1 MKKIRHGII
10 GLGKTVGI
18 AGAHIQGLQEC
29 SGIQLVAV
37 YDVERSMAQDMC
49 DEFSLTDI
57 AICDTEEEFFA
68 QIDSVSIC
76 TPNNTH
82 VDVAMRAVTHGL
94 HVLIEK
100 PISTNAA
107 LVAPLEALC
116 EQHPEQVIM
125 VSFNYREFNFYKE
138 IKAILENGTLGKIYL
153 YRQQLGGARIANPHV
168 CREWRMNAQTS
179 GSGALA
185 DFGCHMLDLAV
196 WFTQDS
202 CGKIVQTDA
211 QLATAIETR
220 TALASDA
227 IETVDNDDC
236 AVFIAKSES
245 GTLYNFTASRVG
257 VCNHTIEIVGEG
269 GMLSVNV
276 DADEGIVLWCKE
288 PDGSYR
294 VEDKKVIP
302 VVPKRGHDGILQH
315 FVDCIEGT
323 AINTR
328 TVSYAKEIQTL
339 IDEMWEANK

>member
-18 AGAHIQGLQEC
+18 AASHIQGLQEC
-29 SGIQLVAV
+29 LGIELVAV
-37 YDVERSMAQDMC
+37 YDVERSMAKDMC
-49 DEFSLTDI
+49 DKFSL
-57 AICDTEEEFFA
+57 ANVVICDTEEELFA
-68 QIDSVSIC
+68 QVDSVSIC
-76 TPNNTH
+76 TPNHTH
-82 VDVAMRAVTHGL
+82 VDVAMRAVNNGL

-100 PISTNAA
+100 PISTSAA

-116 EQHPEQVIM
+116 AQHPAQVVM
-125 VSFNYREFNFYKE
+125 VSFNYREFHFYKK
-138 IKAILENGTLGKIYL
+138 IKEILESGALGKIYL

-168 CREWRMNAQTS
+168 RREWRMNAQTS

-196 WFTQDS
+196 WFTQDT
-202 CGKIVQTDA
+202 CGKIVQTSA

-220 TALASDA
+220 NALAGDA

-236 AVFIAKSES
+236 AIFIAKSEG

-276 DADEGIVLWCKE
+276 DADEGIALWRKE
-288 PDGSYR
+288 PDGSYKP
-294 VEDKKVIP
+294 EDKEFIP
-302 VVPKRGHDGILQH
+302 VIPKRGHGGILQH
-315 FVDCIEGT
+315 FADCILGT
-323 AINTR
+323 VVNDR